1 MMSQLPVIDRRSGLE
16 RRRSVRSKL
25 TIDVEWETS
34 FGRRAG
40 TLSDINELG
49 CFILTGG
56 FVEDG
61 EAIRIFLPLNAG
73 TKVEFAGRV
82 ANHVYEIGF
91 ACNFVDLTVAQKEF
105 LNRFAGAHRKAE

>member
-1 MMSQLPVIDRRSGLE
+1 MMNQIPAIDRRSGLE
-16 RRRSVRSKL
+16 RRRSARSKL
-25 TIDVEWETS
+25 TIDVEWETTI
-34 FGRRAG
+34 GRRAG

-61 EAIRIFLPLNAG
+61 EAIKIFLPLNAG
-73 TKVEFAGRV
+73 TKVEFAGSV

-91 ACNFVDLTVAQKEF
+91 ACNFVDLTIAQKEF
-105 LNRFAGAHRKAE
+105 LGRFAGILK

>member
-1 MMSQLPVIDRRSGLE
+1 MMNQIPAIDRRSGLE
-16 RRRSVRSKL
+16 RRRSIRNKV

-56 FVEDG
+56 YIEDG
-61 EAIRIFLPLNAG
+61 ETVRIFLPMNG
-73 TKVEFAGRV
+73 GRKVELAGRI

-91 ACNFVDLTVAQKEF
+91 ACNFVGLTIVQKEF
-105 LNRFAGAHRKAE
+105 LNRFAKEHREN

>member
-1 MMSQLPVIDRRSGLE
+1 MMNQIPAIDRRSGLE
-16 RRRSVRSKL
+16 RRRSIRSKL

-49 CFILTGG
+49 CFILSGG
-56 FVEDG
+56 YVEDG
-61 EAIRIFLPLNAG
+61 EAVRIFLPLKGGTNA
-73 TKVEFAGRV
+73 EFAGRV

-91 ACNFVDLTVAQKEF
+91 ACNFVGLTIAQKEF
-105 LNRFAGAHRKAE
+105 LNRFAGAYTEN

>member
-1 MMSQLPVIDRRSGLE
+1 MMNQRQAIDRRSGIE

-40 TLSDINELG
+40 TLSDMNELG

-73 TKVEFAGRV
+73 TKVEFAGCV
-82 ANHVYEIGF
+82 TNHVYEIGF

-105 LNRFAGAHRKAE
+105 LNRFAGAHKKN

>member
-1 MMSQLPVIDRRSGLE
+1 MSQIPAIDRRSGLE
-16 RRRSVRSKL
+16 RRRSIRSKL

-34 FGRRAG
+34 YGRRAG
-40 TLSDINELG
+40 TLSDINDLG
-49 CFILTGG
+49 CFILSGG

-61 EAIRIFLPLNAG
+61 EDVRIFLPLNEG

-91 ACNFVDLTVAQKEF
+91 AVNFVDLTAAQKDF
-105 LNRFAGAHRKAE
+105 LGRFAGLHKARS